1 MFAGRRARED
11 VNSHDRTRSGNRA
24 RTFPHNMAKRDYYEV
39 LGVPKS
45 ASPDDIK
52 TAYRRLARQY
62 HPDVAKE
69 DPKGAEAKFKEISEA
84 YEVLAD
90 PQKRRDF
97 DQRGFEAVAN
107 DFGPGGFTWQNFTH
121 AGDLEDLL
129 GSNPLFQQLFGGFM
143 GGAAGPV
150 GRSNRGGDVE
160 VAVRL
165 PLAAAVE
172 GGHPTLEVPKTGPC
186 PDCHGTGAKG
196 GTALETCSECGGS
209 GQVRRTRSRGYTQF
223 VTVGQCPRCHGTGQ
237 RILEKCPKC
246 GGQGR
251 LRSVEHIEIT
261 VPPGMEDGAVLRIP
275 GHGGSGIDGG
285 RAGDLYVQVL
295 LQESDHIRREGTEAF
310 TETTIPLVT
319 ALLGG
324 EARVRTIEGQ
334 AELKIPS
341 GTQPET
347 QFRMRG
353 LGFPR
358 FRGTARGDLVV
369 TVHVEIPRSLS
380 AHEKDQ
386 MREALAPGAA
396 DNAGKRDS
404 FFRRHSS

>member
-1 MFAGRRARED
+1 
-11 VNSHDRTRSGNRA
+11 
-24 RTFPHNMAKRDYYEV
+24 MAKRDYYEV
-39 LGVPKS
+39 LGVPKT
-45 ASPDDIK
+45 ATPDDVK
-52 TAYRRLARQY
+52 SAYRRLARQY
-62 HPDVAKE
+62 HPDVAKT
-69 DPKGAEAKFKEISEA
+69 DPKAAEAKFKEISEA

-90 PQKRRDF
+90 PTKRRDF

-129 GSNPLFQQLFGGFM
+129 GSNPLFQQLFGSFM
-143 GGAAGPV
+143 GGPV

-172 GGHPTLEVPKTGPC
+172 GARPTIEVPKVGPC
-186 PDCHGTGAKG
+186 PDCHGTGARN
-196 GTALETCSECGGS
+196 GTAVETCPECGGA

-237 RILEKCPKC
+237 KILEKCPRC
-246 GGQGR
+246 GGNGR
-251 LRSVEHIEIT
+251 LRSVEHIEVS
-261 VPPGMEDGAVLRIP
+261 VPAGMEDGGVLRIP
-275 GHGGSGIDGG
+275 AHGGAGIDGG
-285 RAGDLYVQVL
+285 RSGDLYVQVL
-295 LQESDHIRREGTEAF
+295 FRESDHIRREGTEAF
-310 TETTIPLVT
+310 TETTIPLAT

-324 EARVRTIEGQ
+324 DVPVRTIEGH
-334 AELKIPS
+334 AELKIPA

-353 LGFPR
+353 LGFPP
-358 FRGTARGDLVV
+358 FRSSSRGDLLV
-369 TVHVEIPRSLS
+369 TVHVEIPRSLP
-380 AHEKDQ
+380 AREKELV
-386 MREALAPGAA
+386 REAFAGATTSTP
-396 DNAGKRDS
+396 GKRES